1 MSIPTI
7 IIIIINSNNNNNHN
21 NNNNN
26 IGIPLFTLLI
36 IGIINRVLIAVFIAL
51 VLVGPNK
58 GQESQQAG
66 GKPAGYLQAWSRI

>member
-7 IIIIINSNNNNNHN
+7 IIIIINSNNNNNN

-26 IGIPLFTLLI
+26 IGIPYLLS
-36 IGIINRVLIAVFIAL
+36 AVFIAAL
-51 VLVGPNK
+51 VLVGPSK
-58 GQESQQAG
+58 GQESQLAG

>member
-1 MSIPTI
+1 MSIPTII
-7 IIIIINSNNNNNHN
+7 IIIIINSNNNNNN

-26 IGIPLFTLLI
+26 IGIPYLPS
-36 IGIINRVLIAVFIAL
+36 AVFIAL
-51 VLVGPNK
+51 VLVGPSK